1 MVAADFDSKVQ
12 MHDPVTSF
20 VVAVFSTPGAALM
33 MAGAILV
40 FAIGLIFQS
49 GHFEYGPLRDD
60 LGRRADLLNEL
71 SGDRQKAF
79 AGSFEAIDKR
89 LSGIAHPVLELGWA
103 HYRSQLTPTGD
114 GRLAASIHAAD
125 AFEHADTPART
136 LEWWANLM
144 VAIGLVITFMGI
156 VAALTEA
163 TSAMAPGAAGAS
175 GGAAMQGALINLL
188 TIAATKFWTS
198 IAGVLASIILRLA
211 ARRRR
216 HAIEALEAH
225 FFALLDACVRFAP
238 PEKVMLEQ
246 LAVLGRIE
254 AALTGAAAP
263 APRASLA

>member
-1 MVAADFDSKVQ
+1 

-20 VVAVFSTPGAALM
+20 VVAVFSMPGVALM
-33 MAGAILV
+33 MAAAILV
-40 FAIGLIFQS
+40 FAVGLIFQS
-49 GHFEYGPLRDD
+49 GFFEYAPLRGDFQ
-60 LGRRADLLNEL
+60 GRSALLDEL
-71 SGDRQKAF
+71 RGDRQKAF
-79 AGSFEAIDKR
+79 AEAFPAIDKR
-89 LSGIAHPVLELGWA
+89 FSGVAHPVLELGWSNF
-103 HYRSQLTPTGD
+103 RGQLVQTDD
-114 GRLAASIHAAD
+114 GRLASSVHAVD
-125 AFEHADTPART
+125 AFEHADSPART

-144 VAIGLVITFMGI
+144 VAVGLVITFMGI

-163 TSAMAPGAAGAS
+163 TAAMAPGTGSAG
-175 GGAAMQGALINLL
+175 GGAMQGALVHLL

-198 IAGVLASIILRLA
+198 IAGVLASIILRLV

-254 AALTGAAAP
+254 TALARAAP
-263 APRASLA
+263 PRVDVA

>member
-1 MVAADFDSKVQ
+1 

-40 FAIGLIFQS
+40 FAIGLIIHS
-49 GHFEYGPLRDD
+49 GHFEYVPLREDFT
-60 LGRRADLLNEL
+60 RRTDVLAEL
-71 SGDRQKAF
+71 RGDPQVAF
-79 AGSFEAIDKR
+79 AEAFEGIDKR
-89 LSGIAHPVLELGWA
+89 LGGMAHPALELGWA
-103 HYRSQLTPTGD
+103 HYRSQLTPTDD

-125 AFEHADTPART
+125 VFDHADSPARS
-136 LEWWANLM
+136 LEWWANIM

-163 TSAMAPGAAGAS
+163 T
-175 GGAAMQGALINLL
+175 AAMGAGGDGAMQSALINLL

-216 HAIEALEAH
+216 KAIEALEAH

-246 LAVLGRIE
+246 LAALARIE
-254 AALTGAAAP
+254 TALARSAVP
-263 APRASLA
+263 VAPRTGLA

>member
-1 MVAADFDSKVQ
+1 

-20 VVAVFSTPGAALM
+20 VVAVFSMPGAALM

-40 FAIGLIFQS
+40 FAIGIIFQS
-49 GHFEYGPLRDD
+49 GHFEYAPLMDD
-60 LGRRADLLNEL
+60 LRRRAELLEDLR
-71 SGDRQKAF
+71 GDHQKAF
-79 AGSFEAIDKR
+79 AEAFEAIDKR
-89 LSGIAHPVLELGWA
+89 LSGVAHPVLELGWA
-103 HYRSQLTPTGD
+103 HYRGQLTPTED
-114 GRLAASIHAAD
+114 GRLAASIHASE
-125 AFEHADTPART
+125 AFDHADTPART
-136 LEWWANLM
+136 LEWWANIM

-163 TSAMAPGAAGAS
+163 TSAMSG

-198 IAGVLASIILRLA
+198 IAGVLASIVLRLV

-216 HAIEALEAH
+216 QALEAQEAH
-225 FFALLDACVRFAP
+225 FFAVLDACVRFAP

-254 AALTGAAAP
+254 AALAGRIARVGAA
-263 APRASLA
+263 

>member
-1 MVAADFDSKVQ
+1 

-20 VVAVFSTPGAALM
+20 VVAVFSMPGAALM
-33 MAGAILV
+33 MAAAILV
-40 FAIGLIFQS
+40 FAIGIIFQS
-49 GHFEYGPLRDD
+49 GQFEYAPLMAD
-60 LGRRADLLNEL
+60 LRRRAEVLEL
-71 SGDRQKAF
+71 RGDHQKAF
-79 AGSFEAIDKR
+79 AEAFEAIDKR
-89 LSGIAHPVLELGWA
+89 LSGVAHPVLELGWA
-103 HYRSQLTPTGD
+103 HYRSQLTPTED
-114 GRLAASIHAAD
+114 GRLAASIHASE
-125 AFEHADTPART
+125 AFDHADTPART
-136 LEWWANLM
+136 LEWWANIM

-163 TSAMAPGAAGAS
+163 TSAMS
-175 GGAAMQGALINLL
+175 GDGAAMQGALINLL

-216 HAIEALEAH
+216 QAIEAQEAH

-254 AALTGAAAP
+254 AALAARAPVGAA
-263 APRASLA
+263 

>member
-1 MVAADFDSKVQ
+1 

-33 MAGAILV
+33 MAGAILI

-49 GHFEYGPLRDD
+49 GHFEFTPLREDF
-60 LGRRADLLNEL
+60 RRRTDILDSLQ
-71 SGDRQKAF
+71 GDRQKAF
-79 AGSFEAIDKR
+79 AESFEAIDKR
-89 LSGIAHPVLELGWA
+89 FSGLAHPVLELGWSN
-103 HYRSQLTPTGD
+103 YRGQLTPTLD
-114 GRLAASIHAAD
+114 ARLASSIHAND

-163 TSAMAPGAAGAS
+163 TSAMGPGASGS
-175 GGAAMQGALINLL
+175 GGAAMQDALINLL

-216 HAIEALEAH
+216 HVIEALEAH

-254 AALTGAAAP
+254 AALVGQ
-263 APRASLA
+263 APRTDAA

>member
-1 MVAADFDSKVQ
+1 

-20 VVAVFSTPGAALM
+20 VVAVFSMPGAALM
-33 MAGAILV
+33 MAAAILV

-49 GHFEYGPLRDD
+49 GHFEYTPLRDD
-60 LGRRADLLNEL
+60 LNRRAEMLDTLN
-71 SGDRQKAF
+71 GDRQKAF
-79 AGSFEAIDKR
+79 AENFEAIDKR
-89 LSGIAHPVLELGWA
+89 LGGMAHPVLELGWA
-103 HYRSQLTPTGD
+103 HYRSQLTPTED
-114 GRLAASIHAAD
+114 GRLAASIHASD
-125 AFEHADTPART
+125 AFDHADTPART

-163 TSAMAPGAAGAS
+163 TAAMAPDTGGS
-175 GGAAMQGALINLL
+175 GGAAMQGALIHLL

-216 HAIEALEAH
+216 QVIEGLEAH

-246 LAVLGRIE
+246 LAVLTRIE
-254 AALTGAAAP
+254 AALAGRP
-263 APRASLA
+263 GSRAGVA

>member
-1 MVAADFDSKVQ
+1 

-20 VVAVFSTPGAALM
+20 VVAVFSMPGAALL
-33 MAGAILV
+33 MAAAILV
-40 FAIGLIFQS
+40 FAVGLIIQS
-49 GHFEYGPLRDD
+49 GHFEYSSLRED
-60 LGRRADLLNEL
+60 LNRRAEVLDALN
-71 SGDRQKAF
+71 GDRQKAF
-79 AGSFEAIDKR
+79 AENFDSIDKR
-89 LSGIAHPVLELGWA
+89 LSGVAHPALELGWA
-103 HYRSQLTPTGD
+103 HYRSQLTPTDD
-114 GRLAASIHAAD
+114 GRLAASIHASD
-125 AFEHADTPART
+125 VFDHADTPART

-163 TSAMAPGAAGAS
+163 TAAMAPDAGGS
-175 GGAAMQGALINLL
+175 GGAAMQGALIHLL

-216 HAIEALEAH
+216 QVIEVLEAH

-246 LAVLGRIE
+246 LAVLTRIE
-254 AALTGAAAP
+254 AALAGQSTP
-263 APRASLA
+263 ATPRAGVA

>member
-1 MVAADFDSKVQ
+1 

-20 VVAVFSTPGAALM
+20 VVAVFSMPGAALM
-33 MAGAILV
+33 MAAAILV

-49 GHFEYGPLRDD
+49 GHFEYTPLRDD
-60 LGRRADLLNEL
+60 LNRRAEMLDTLN
-71 SGDRQKAF
+71 GDRQKAF
-79 AGSFEAIDKR
+79 AENFEAIDKR
-89 LSGIAHPVLELGWA
+89 LRGMAHPALELGWA
-103 HYRSQLTPTGD
+103 HYRSQLTPTED
-114 GRLAASIHAAD
+114 GRLAASIHASD
-125 AFEHADTPART
+125 AFDHADTPART

-163 TSAMAPGAAGAS
+163 TAAMAPDAAGS
-175 GGAAMQGALINLL
+175 GGAAMQGALIHLL

-198 IAGVLASIILRLA
+198 IAGVLASIILRLV

-216 HAIEALEAH
+216 QVIEGQEAH

-246 LAVLGRIE
+246 LAVLARIE
-254 AALTGAAAP
+254 AALVGRPVP
-263 APRASLA
+263 APRASVA

>member
-1 MVAADFDSKVQ
+1 

-20 VVAVFSTPGAALM
+20 VVAVFSLPGAALV

-49 GHFEYGPLRDD
+49 GHFEYRPLCDD
-60 LGRRADLLNEL
+60 LNRRSDLLSEL
-71 SGDRQKAF
+71 GGDRQTGF
-79 AGSFEAIDKR
+79 AQSFEGIDKR
-89 LSGIAHPVLELGWA
+89 LSGVANPVLELGWA
-103 HYRSQLTPTGD
+103 HYRSQLTPTDD

-125 AFEHADTPART
+125 AFEVADAPART

-163 TSAMAPGAAGAS
+163 TSAMGT
-175 GGAAMQGALINLL
+175 GGAAMQNALIGLL

-216 HAIEALEAH
+216 QVIEGLEAH

-254 AALTGAAAP
+254 AALAGAKLT
-263 APRASLA
+263 PRTDVA

>member
-1 MVAADFDSKVQ
+1 

-20 VVAVFSTPGAALM
+20 VVAVFSMPGAALM
-33 MAGAILV
+33 MAAAILV
-40 FAIGLIFQS
+40 FAVALIFQS
-49 GHFEYGPLRDD
+49 GFSEYRPLMDD
-60 LGRRADLLNEL
+60 LRRRGVLLDEL
-71 SGDRQKAF
+71 RGDRQKAF
-79 AGSFEAIDKR
+79 ADAFEAIDKR
-89 LSGIAHPVLELGWA
+89 LGGMAHPVLELGWA
-103 HYRSQLTPTGD
+103 HYRSQLTPTED
-114 GRLAASIHAAD
+114 GRLAASIHASD
-125 AFEHADTPART
+125 AFDHADTPART
-136 LEWWANLM
+136 LEWWANIM

-163 TSAMAPGAAGAS
+163 TSAMSG

-216 HAIEALEAH
+216 QNIEAQEAH
-225 FFALLDACVRFAP
+225 FFALLDACIRFAP

-254 AALTGAAAP
+254 AALADRTARVGAA
-263 APRASLA
+263 

>member
-1 MVAADFDSKVQ
+1 

-20 VVAVFSTPGAALM
+20 VVGVFSTPGAALL

-40 FAIGLIFQS
+40 FAIGLIIQS
-49 GHFEYGPLRDD
+49 GHFEYVPLRDD
-60 LGRRADLLNEL
+60 FNRRADLLSEL
-71 SGDRQKAF
+71 RGDRQRVF
-79 AGSFEAIDKR
+79 AESFEQIDKR
-89 LSGIAHPVLELGWA
+89 LGGAAHPALELGWA
-103 HYRSQLTPTGD
+103 HYRSQLTPTED
-114 GRLAASIHAAD
+114 GRLAASVHAAD
-125 AFEHADTPART
+125 VFDHADSPART

-163 TSAMAPGAAGAS
+163 TSTMGAGAANS

-198 IAGVLASIILRLA
+198 IAGVLASIILRLV

-216 HAIEALEAH
+216 QAIEHMEAH

-254 AALTGAAAP
+254 AALAVRTARVGAA
-263 APRASLA
+263 

>member
-1 MVAADFDSKVQ
+1 

-20 VVAVFSTPGAALM
+20 VVAVFSMPGAALL
-33 MAGAILV
+33 MAAAILV
-40 FAIGLIFQS
+40 FAIGLILQS
-49 GHFEYGPLRDD
+49 GHFEYTPLRDD
-60 LGRRADLLNEL
+60 LDRRTEVLDGL

-79 AGSFEAIDKR
+79 AENFEAIDKR
-89 LSGIAHPVLELGWA
+89 LGGAAHPALELGWA
-103 HYRSQLTPTGD
+103 HYRSQLTPTDD

-125 AFEHADTPART
+125 VFDHADTPART

-163 TSAMAPGAAGAS
+163 TAAMAPDAGGS
-175 GGAAMQGALINLL
+175 GGAAMQGALIHLL

-216 HAIEALEAH
+216 QTIEGLEAH

-246 LAVLGRIE
+246 LSVLARIE
-254 AALTGAAAP
+254 AALAGRPVP
-263 APRASLA
+263 ASRVDVA

>member
-1 MVAADFDSKVQ
+1 

-20 VVAVFSTPGAALM
+20 VVAVFSTPGAALI

-40 FAIGLIFQS
+40 FAVGLIFQS
-49 GHFEYGPLRDD
+49 GHFEYRPLRDD
-60 LGRRADLLNEL
+60 FNRRSDLLQEL
-71 SGDRQKAF
+71 RGDRQKAF
-79 AGSFEAIDKR
+79 ADNFEALDKR
-89 LSGIAHPVLELGWA
+89 LGGVANPVLELGWA
-103 HYRSQLTPTGD
+103 HYRSQLTPTDD
-114 GRLAASIHAAD
+114 GRLAASIHASEAFDHAD
-125 AFEHADTPART
+125 APART
-136 LEWWANLM
+136 LEWWANIM

-163 TSAMAPGAAGAS
+163 TSAMAG
-175 GGAAMQGALINLL
+175 GGAAMQGALIHLL

-216 HAIEALEAH
+216 QSIEGLEAH

-246 LAVLGRIE
+246 LAVLSRIE
-254 AALTGAAAP
+254 AALARSDATP

>member
-1 MVAADFDSKVQ
+1 

-20 VVAVFSTPGAALM
+20 VVAVFSMPGAALL
-33 MAGAILV
+33 MAAAILV
-40 FAIGLIFQS
+40 FAVGLILQS
-49 GHFEYGPLRDD
+49 GHFEYTPLRDD
-60 LGRRADLLNEL
+60 LNRRTAMLDEL
-71 SGDRQKAF
+71 RGDRQIAF
-79 AGSFEAIDKR
+79 AQAFEAIDKR
-89 LSGIAHPVLELGWA
+89 LSGMAHPALELGWA
-103 HYRSQLTPTGD
+103 HYRSQLTPTDD

-125 AFEHADTPART
+125 AFDHADTPART

-163 TSAMAPGAAGAS
+163 TSAMAPGAAGG
-175 GGAAMQGALINLL
+175 GGAAMQGALIHLL

-216 HAIEALEAH
+216 QIIEGLEAH

-246 LAVLGRIE
+246 LAVLARIE
-254 AALTGAAAP
+254 TALAGRPGPAA
-263 APRASLA
+263 RADVA

>member
-1 MVAADFDSKVQ
+1 

-20 VVAVFSTPGAALM
+20 VVAVFSTPGAALI

-40 FAIGLIFQS
+40 FALGLILQS
-49 GHFEYGPLRDD
+49 GHFEYRPLRDD
-60 LGRRADLLNEL
+60 FNRRFDLLQEL
-71 SGDRQKAF
+71 RGDLQKAF
-79 AGSFEAIDKR
+79 ADNFEVLDKR
-89 LSGIAHPVLELGWA
+89 LGGLANPVLELGWA
-103 HYRSQLTPTGD
+103 HYRSQLTPTDD
-114 GRLAASIHAAD
+114 GRLAASIHAAE
-125 AFEHADTPART
+125 AFDHADAPART
-136 LEWWANLM
+136 LEWWANIM

-163 TSAMAPGAAGAS
+163 TSAMAG
-175 GGAAMQGALINLL
+175 GGAAMQGALIHLL

-216 HAIEALEAH
+216 QSIEGLEAH

-246 LAVLGRIE
+246 LAVLSRIE
-254 AALTGAAAP
+254 AALARSGATP
-263 APRASLA
+263 APQASLA

>member
-1 MVAADFDSKVQ
+1 

-20 VVAVFSTPGAALM
+20 VVAVFSMPGAALM
-33 MAGAILV
+33 MAAAILV
-40 FAIGLIFQS
+40 FAIALILQS
-49 GHFEYGPLRDD
+49 GHFEYTPLRDD
-60 LGRRADLLNEL
+60 LNRRTTVLDEL
-71 SGDRQKAF
+71 RGDRQIAF
-79 AGSFEAIDKR
+79 AQAFEAIDKR
-89 LSGIAHPVLELGWA
+89 LSGMAHPALELGWA
-103 HYRSQLTPTGD
+103 HYRSQLTPTED

-125 AFEHADTPART
+125 AFDHADTPART

-163 TSAMAPGAAGAS
+163 TSAMAPGAADS
-175 GGAAMQGALINLL
+175 GGAAMQGALIHLL

-216 HAIEALEAH
+216 QVIEGLEAH
-225 FFALLDACVRFAP
+225 FFALLDGCVRFAP

-246 LAVLGRIE
+246 LAVLARIE
-254 AALTGAAAP
+254 AALVGRSAP
-263 APRASLA
+263 APRAGVA

>member
-1 MVAADFDSKVQ
+1 

-20 VVAVFSTPGAALM
+20 VVAVFSMPGAALL
-33 MAGAILV
+33 MAAAILV
-40 FAIGLIFQS
+40 FTIGLIVQS
-49 GHFEYGPLRDD
+49 GHSEYAPLRDD
-60 LGRRADLLNEL
+60 LIRRAEMLDALR
-71 SGDRQKAF
+71 GDRHKAF
-79 AGSFEAIDKR
+79 AENFEAIDKR
-89 LSGIAHPVLELGWA
+89 LGGLAHPALELGWA
-103 HYRSQLTPTGD
+103 HYRSQLTPTDD

-125 AFEHADTPART
+125 VFDHADTPART

-163 TSAMAPGAAGAS
+163 TSAMAPGAAGS
-175 GGAAMQGALINLL
+175 GGAAMQGALVHLL

-216 HAIEALEAH
+216 HVIESLEAH

-246 LAVLGRIE
+246 LAVLARIE
-254 AALTGAAAP
+254 AALAKRLAP
-263 APRASLA
+263 TPRAGVA

>member
-1 MVAADFDSKVQ
+1 

-49 GHFEYGPLRDD
+49 GFFEYSPLRND
-60 LGRRADLLNEL
+60 LRRRAELLDEL
-71 SGDRQKAF
+71 RGDRQKAF
-79 AGSFEAIDKR
+79 ADTFETIDKR
-89 LSGIAHPVLELGWA
+89 FSGVAHPILELGWSN
-103 HYRSQLTPTGD
+103 YRGQLAPMDD
-114 GRLAASIHAAD
+114 GRLASSIHAVD
-125 AFEHADTPART
+125 AFDHADTPART

-163 TSAMAPGAAGAS
+163 TSAMGPDAAGA
-175 GGAAMQGALINLL
+175 GPAAMQGALIGLL

-246 LAVLGRIE
+246 LTVLGRIE
-254 AALTGAAAP
+254 AALAGRPVSRTDIA
-263 APRASLA
+263 

>member
-1 MVAADFDSKVQ
+1 

-20 VVAVFSTPGAALM
+20 VVAVFSMPGAALM
-33 MAGAILV
+33 MAAAILV
-40 FAIGLIFQS
+40 FSIGLIFQS
-49 GHFEYGPLRDD
+49 GLFEYTPLRSDFQ
-60 LGRRADLLNEL
+60 GRAALLDEL
-71 SGDRQKAF
+71 RGDRQKAF
-79 AGSFEAIDKR
+79 AEAFPAIDR
-89 LSGIAHPVLELGWA
+89 RFSGVAHPVLELGWA
-103 HYRSQLTPTGD
+103 NFRGQLVETDD
-114 GRLAASIHAAD
+114 GRLASSVHAID
-125 AFEHADTPART
+125 VFEHADTPART

-163 TSAMAPGAAGAS
+163 TSAMAPGTGAG
-175 GGAAMQGALINLL
+175 GGAMQGALVHLL

-254 AALTGAAAP
+254 AALAAAAP
-263 APRASLA
+263 RVA

>member
-1 MVAADFDSKVQ
+1 

-20 VVAVFSTPGAALM
+20 VVAVFSMPGAALM
-33 MAGAILV
+33 MAAAILV

-49 GHFEYGPLRDD
+49 GHFEYTPLRRR
-60 LGRRADLLNEL
+60 LARPRRPAGRLR
-71 SGDRQKAF
+71 GDRQKAF
-79 AGSFEAIDKR
+79 AEAFEAIDKR
-89 LSGIAHPVLELGWA
+89 LSGVAHPVLELGWA
-103 HYRSQLTPTGD
+103 NYRGQLTDRTTGVWPP
-114 GRLAASIHAAD
+114 RSTPSTC
-125 AFEHADTPART
+125 FEHADTPART

-163 TSAMAPGAAGAS
+163 TSAMAPGGRRRRRHAGRPD
-175 GGAAMQGALINLL
+175 QLL

-254 AALTGAAAP
+254 AALAAAAP
-263 APRASLA
+263 RVAA

>member
-1 MVAADFDSKVQ
+1 

-20 VVAVFSTPGAALM
+20 VVAVFSMPGAALM
-33 MAGAILV
+33 MATAILV
-40 FAIGLIFQS
+40 FAIGLIIQS
-49 GHFEYGPLRDD
+49 GHFEYSQLRED
-60 LGRRADLLNEL
+60 LNRRAEVLDALN
-71 SGDRQKAF
+71 GDRQKAF
-79 AGSFEAIDKR
+79 AENFDAIDKR
-89 LSGIAHPVLELGWA
+89 LSGVAHPVLELGWA
-103 HYRSQLTPTGD
+103 HYRSQLTPTDD
-114 GRLAASIHAAD
+114 GRLATSIHASD
-125 AFEHADTPART
+125 AFDHADTPART

-163 TSAMAPGAAGAS
+163 TAAMAPDAAGS
-175 GGAAMQGALINLL
+175 GGAAMQGALIHLL

-216 HAIEALEAH
+216 QVIEGLEAH

-246 LAVLGRIE
+246 LAVLARIE
-254 AALTGAAAP
+254 AALVGRPAL
-263 APRASLA
+263 APRADVA

>member
-1 MVAADFDSKVQ
+1 

-20 VVAVFSTPGAALM
+20 VVAVFSMPGAALIA
-33 MAGAILV
+33 AGAILV

-49 GHFEYGPLRDD
+49 SHFEYGPLRED
-60 LGRRADLLNEL
+60 LTRRADMLGEL
-71 SGDRQKAF
+71 TGDRQKAF
-79 AGSFEAIDKR
+79 AEAFSAIDKR
-89 LSGIAHPVLELGWA
+89 LSGIAHPALELGWA
-103 HYRSQLTPTGD
+103 HYRGQLTPTDD

-125 AFEHADTPART
+125 AFDHADTPART

-163 TSAMAPGAAGAS
+163 TSAMGT
-175 GGAAMQGALINLL
+175 GGAAMQSALIGLL

-216 HAIEALEAH
+216 QVIEQLEAH

-246 LAVLGRIE
+246 LAVLSRIE
-254 AALTGAAAP
+254 TALA
-263 APRASLA
+263 RQASKRMDVA

>member
-1 MVAADFDSKVQ
+1 
-12 MHDPVTSF
+12 MHDPVTSL
-20 VVAVFSTPGAALM
+20 VVAVFSMPGAALM
-33 MAGAILV
+33 MAAAILI
-40 FAIGLIFQS
+40 FAVGLIFQS
-49 GHFEYGPLRDD
+49 GHFEYTPLMEDLARRAALLDD
-60 LGRRADLLNEL
+60 LR
-71 SGDRQKAF
+71 GDRQKAF
-79 AGSFEAIDKR
+79 AGAFEAIDKR
-89 LSGIAHPVLELGWA
+89 LSGLAHPVLELGWA
-103 HYRSQLTPTGD
+103 HYRSQLTPTED

-125 AFEHADTPART
+125 AFDLADTPART
-136 LEWWANLM
+136 LEWWANIM

-163 TSAMAPGAAGAS
+163 TSAMS

-216 HAIEALEAH
+216 HAIEAQEAH

-254 AALTGAAAP
+254 AALAGRAGQAADA
-263 APRASLA
+263 A

>member
-1 MVAADFDSKVQ
+1 

-20 VVAVFSTPGAALM
+20 VIAVFSMPGAALM
-33 MAGAILV
+33 MAAAILV
-40 FAIGLIFQS
+40 FAVGLIFQS
-49 GHFEYGPLRDD
+49 GFSEYRPLMDD
-60 LGRRADLLNEL
+60 LRRRGELLDEL
-71 SGDRQKAF
+71 RGDRQKMF
-79 AGSFEAIDKR
+79 ADTFEAIDKR
-89 LSGIAHPVLELGWA
+89 LGGMAHPVLELGWA
-103 HYRSQLTPTGD
+103 HYRSQLTPTDD
-114 GRLAASIHAAD
+114 GRLAASIHAYD
-125 AFEHADTPART
+125 AFDHADTPART
-136 LEWWANLM
+136 LEWWANIM

-163 TSAMAPGAAGAS
+163 TATMSG

-216 HAIEALEAH
+216 QNIEVQEAH

-246 LAVLGRIE
+246 LAVLSRIE
-254 AALTGAAAP
+254 AALAGRADRVGAA
-263 APRASLA
+263 

>member
-1 MVAADFDSKVQ
+1 

-20 VVAVFSTPGAALM
+20 VVAVFSTPGAALI

-49 GHFEYGPLRDD
+49 GHFEYAPLKDD
-60 LGRRADLLNEL
+60 LRRRSELLEEL
-71 SGDRQKAF
+71 PGDRQKGFAEAF
-79 AGSFEAIDKR
+79 PAIDKR
-89 LSGIAHPVLELGWA
+89 LSSMAHPVLELGWA
-103 HYRSQLTPTGD
+103 HYRSQLTPTED

-125 AFEHADTPART
+125 AFDQADTPART

-163 TSAMAPGAAGAS
+163 TSAMGT
-175 GGAAMQGALINLL
+175 GGAAMQGALIGLL

-216 HAIEALEAH
+216 QVIEQLEAH
-225 FFALLDACVRFAP
+225 FFALIDACVRFAP

-254 AALTGAAAP
+254 AALAGKAP
-263 APRASLA
+263 AARVDVA